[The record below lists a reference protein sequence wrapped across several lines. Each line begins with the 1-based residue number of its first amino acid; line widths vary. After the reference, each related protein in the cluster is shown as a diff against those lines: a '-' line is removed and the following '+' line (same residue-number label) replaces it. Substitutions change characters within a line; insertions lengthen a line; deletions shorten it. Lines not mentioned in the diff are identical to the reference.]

1 MILSKNKRKVQK
13 LNVQDKSLVFN
24 SEIKLALNGE
34 RAYVGITL
42 ADSGTYRFLDE
53 KEASIKA
60 YNVVPES
67 EEDLFITWANNQPEG
82 VFEAKVEITENGFF
96 NDIQDNVQL
105 KAICQKEN
113 PHCHK
118 GFIFIFTFV
127 FSPNIKSFFFCFK
140 QQHLSFKF
148 NENQNFRY

>member
-1 MILSKNKRKVQK
+1 M
-13 LNVQDKSLVFN
+13 
-24 SEIKLALNGE
+24 
-34 RAYVGITL
+34 

-82 VFEAKVEITENGFF
+82 IFEAKVEITENGFF

-127 FSPNIKSFFFCFK
+127 FSPNIKPFFFKATTSFF
-140 QQHLSFKF
+140 
-148 NENQNFRY
+148 